1 MLKTFKSV
9 STLLFLL
16 GISTG
21 VAYAVTNSRVTDV
34 RITQQNGVCTGI
46 VKDATGETV
55 IGASVV
61 VRGTTNGTI
70 TDFDGKF
77 TLSNVKNGDIIQI
90 SFVGYKTQEV
100 KFAGQSL
107 SIILKDDTEVLDEVI
122 VTGYGGSQKRA
133 ALTTAISKVD
143 NNVLENAAFSTAG
156 QALQGSVTG
165 LRVVNTTGQPGSN
178 PDITLRGG
186 ATITGSNTS
195 ALVVIDG
202 VVRNSMADVNPADIE
217 SIQVLKDAA
226 STAIYGAR
234 ANGGVIL
241 IETKKGKAGKVSVN
255 YKFKL
260 GKNFTRKGYDF
271 CNAED
276 YIYYNRLGMLNTN
289 TARSGWSSGYSV
301 DSQMGYGVGNSLFDI
316 RYLNDETAHLQN
328 EGWSSMQDPYYED
341 RTILFKDYS
350 GTMDDE
356 IFSKSAITQDHY
368 INVTGGND
376 RSTFNTSLGYY
387 NEDGM
392 VKGTGFQRFSGSL
405 NGSYQVLPILNV
417 KAGVQFVWSTRPSLW
432 IGTYEFFYRTRSQ
445 RPTWNPWNEDGS
457 PASGFGTGDGNPAYY
472 RDKLTSDN
480 STTRTTYNIGFTL
493 DILPKKLVLN
503 GNASLLNYD
512 YQNESFNKAYQTQS
526 SSTANTSRYA
536 TATIE
541 KYHQIQLNT
550 SLTYTNTFADRHN
563 LEVMLGGEYYTYDR
577 FRLVERA
584 YGAPTDDVPTMN
596 VSSDFVGGYNDNN
609 SDGSGTYKTAYRILS
624 AFGRANY
631 NYNMK
636 YLLSVTARYDG
647 ISRLKDN
654 RWGFFPGVS
663 LGWNIMEEDFWKESK
678 VADIISNLK
687 PRISYGVNGN
697 VSGIGNFDIY
707 GGYGTTTAY
716 NGATAIYNSALLN
729 TGLRWEQSQT
739 FEAGLDIG
747 FLDNRL
753 SFILD
758 YYSRDTKD
766 LLTSQAL
773 PAYTGFS
780 SITTNQGTL
789 RNYGFEAEVR
799 ANIIN
804 KGGFTWD
811 MTANISSVANKII
824 SLPANGNDKNRV
836 GGYEVAA
843 GQVGS
848 DGKTPTKWIGG
859 RQEGGKLGELI
870 AYKQQHI
877 FKDWD
882 DVRQNANYRI
892 DEVASLY
899 GPGLADQIN
908 PNTGKTYRESSGWQ
922 PIEPGDVCWEDMNG
936 DDTINGYDRY
946 VVGNVFPNVTGGFS
960 TTFGYKGI
968 SLYAR
973 FDYALGHTI
982 YNDLKARSLG
992 QYQGNF
998 NVITGVK
1005 DMWSEDN
1012 TNSDLPKFYYADQLA
1027 KKNIT
1032 RSNNAS
1038 TAADNNSSRFYEK
1051 GDYLALREIT
1061 LSYQLPKSLISKA
1074 HMTEASVYVTGQ
1086 NLFYITGYDGVS
1098 PEPAVSTTYG
1108 RGIDNGRYPTP
1119 RTLLFGLSVTF

>member
-1 MLKTFKSV
+1 M
-9 STLLFLL
+9 LLFLM
-16 GISTG
+16 GTSTG
-21 VAYAVTNSRVTDV
+21 AAYAVANSGITDV
-34 RITQQNGVCTGI
+34 KITQQDETCTGV

-61 VRGTTNGTI
+61 VKGTTNGTI
-70 TDFDGKF
+70 TDFDGNF
-77 TLSNVKNGDIIQI
+77 TLNNVKKGDIIQI
-90 SFVGYKTQEV
+90 SFVGYQTQEV
-100 KFAGQSL
+100 KYTGQPL
-107 SIILKDDTEVLDEVI
+107 NIILKDDTEILDEVVI
-122 VTGYGGSQKRA
+122 TGYGGSQKRA

-143 NNVLENAAFSTAG
+143 NAVLKNAAYSNAG
-156 QALQGSVTG
+156 QSLQGSVTG
-165 LRVVNTTGQPGSN
+165 LRVINTTGQPGAN

-186 ATITGSNTS
+186 ATITGDNTN
-195 ALVVIDG
+195 ALIVIDG
-202 VVRNSMADVNPADIE
+202 IVRNSMSDVNPSDIA

-241 IETKKGKAGKVSVN
+241 IETKSGKEGKTSIN

-260 GKNFTRKGYDF
+260 GKNFTRKGYEF
-271 CNAED
+271 CNAQD

-289 TARSGWSSGYSV
+289 NAVSGYGGGWNV
-301 DSQMGYGVGNSLFDI
+301 DGQMGYGVGNSLFDI
-316 RYLNDETAHLQN
+316 RYLDDSTAHLQN
-328 EGWSSMQDPYYED
+328 EGWSSMTDPYYEG

-350 GTMDDE
+350 GRLDDE
-356 IFSKSAITQDHY
+356 VFSSNAITQDHY
-368 INVTGGND
+368 INITGGND
-376 RSTFNTSLGYY
+376 KGTFASSLGYY

-392 VKGTGFQRFSGSL
+392 IKGTGFQRFSGSI
-405 NGSYQVLPILNV
+405 NGSYQILPILNV
-417 KAGVQFVWSTRPSLW
+417 KAGVSYVWSTRPELW
-432 IGTYEFFYRTRSQ
+432 IGSYEFFYRTRSQ

-472 RDKLTSDN
+472 RDRLTSDN
-480 STTRTTYNIGFTL
+480 STTRATYNIGFTL
-493 DILPKKLVLN
+493 DILPKHLVLS

-512 YQNESFNKAYQTQS
+512 YQREKFNKAYQPQNS
-526 SSTANTSRYA
+526 NTPNTTRQA
-536 TATIE
+536 EAWIQ
-541 KYHQIQLNT
+541 KYHQIQLNA
-550 SLTYTNTFADRHN
+550 SLTYTNTFAEKHN
-563 LEVMLGGEYYTYDR
+563 LEAMVGGEYYTYDR
-577 FRLVERA
+577 FDLEA
-584 YGAPTDDVPTMN
+584 KTQGSPTDDVPTLN
-596 VSSDFVGGYNDNN
+596 AGATRTATTS
-609 SDGSGTYKTAYRILS
+609 TKTAYRILS
-624 AFGRANY
+624 AFGRINY

-636 YLLSVTARYDG
+636 YLLSLTARYDG

-663 LGWNIMEEDFWKESK
+663 VGWNIMEEEFWKESK
-678 VADIISNLK
+678 VADVISNLK

-697 VSGIGNFDIY
+697 VNGIGNYEIY
-707 GGYGTTTAY
+707 GSYDQVGVIPNTSTNKPTNYA
-716 NGATAIYNSALLN
+716 GATAIYNSTLLN

-747 FLDNRL
+747 FLHNRL

-766 LLTSQAL
+766 LLTKLAL
-773 PAYTGFS
+773 PRYTGFS
-780 SITTNQGTL
+780 SIVTNQGTL

-799 ANIIN
+799 ANLIN

-811 MTANISSVANKII
+811 MTANISTVANKII
-824 SLPANGNDKNRV
+824 SLPVNGNDNNRV

-843 GQVGS
+843 GPV
-848 DGKTPTKWIGG
+848 DANGKTPTKWIGG

-877 FKDWD
+877 FKDWE
-882 DVRQNANYRI
+882 DVKQHANTRI

-899 GPGLADQIN
+899 GPGLANQIN
-908 PNTGKTYRESSGWQ
+908 PLTGKTYKESNGWK
-922 PIEPGDVCWEDMNG
+922 PIEPGDVCWEDMNNDG
-936 DDTINGYDRY
+936 IINGYDRY
-946 VVGNVFPNVTGGFS
+946 VVGNVYPNITGGFS
-960 TTFGYKGI
+960 TTFGYKGF

-973 FDYALGHTI
+973 FDYALGHTL

-998 NVITGVK
+998 NVITDVRN
-1005 DMWSEDN
+1005 MWSESN
-1012 TNSDLPKFYYADQLA
+1012 TNTDLSKFYYADQLA

-1038 TAADNNSSRFYEK
+1038 TAADNNNSNYYEK
-1051 GDYLALREIT
+1051 GDYLALREVT

-1074 HMTEASVYVTGQ
+1074 HMTEASIYVTGQ
-1086 NLFYITGYDGVS
+1086 NLFYITGYEGTS
-1098 PEPAVSTTYG
+1098 PEPVVTTTYG